1 MTNYHDWDFVYVI
14 LYCQNL
20 IEKKTIIMK
29 PLYNDFL
36 TIARDIV
43 EANCDDESFGCP
55 ALCEALKMSRSH
67 VHRKLIEET
76 SLSCS
81 EFIQK
86 ARLKKAM
93 ELLINTNHPI
103 YEVAFKVGYSDANYF
118 SRSFS
123 KVYGFPPSHC
133 RQISA

>member
-1 MTNYHDWDFVYVI
+1 
-14 LYCQNL
+14 
-20 IEKKTIIMK
+20 MK

-36 TIARDIV
+36 TVARNIV
-43 EANCDDESFGCP
+43 EAKFDDESFGCP
-55 ALCEALKMSRSH
+55 SLCDELKMSRSH
-67 VHRKLIEET
+67 VHRKLIEGT

-86 ARLKKAM
+86 IRLEKAK
-93 ELLINTNHPI
+93 ELLINTNHSI

-123 KVYGFPPSHC
+123 KIYGFPPSHC

>member
-1 MTNYHDWDFVYVI
+1 
-14 LYCQNL
+14 
-20 IEKKTIIMK
+20 MK

-36 TIARDIV
+36 TVARNIV
-43 EANCDDESFGCP
+43 ESKFDDESFGCP
-55 ALCEALKMSRSH
+55 ELCESLQMSRSH
-67 VHRKLIEET
+67 VHRKLIEGYN
-76 SLSCS
+76 LSCS

-86 ARLKKAM
+86 IRLEKAK
-93 ELLINTNHPI
+93 ELLLNTNHSI

-123 KVYGFPPSHC
+123 KIYGFPPSHC

>member
-1 MTNYHDWDFVYVI
+1 
-14 LYCQNL
+14 
-20 IEKKTIIMK
+20 MK
-29 PLYNDFL
+29 PLYNDFSKV
-36 TIARDIV
+36 ARNIV
-43 EANCDDESFGCP
+43 EAKYDDESFDCP

-86 ARLKKAM
+86 VRLEKAK

-103 YEVAFKVGYSDANYF
+103 CEVAFKVGYSDANYF

-123 KVYGFPPSHC
+123 KIYGFPPSHC

>member
-1 MTNYHDWDFVYVI
+1 
-14 LYCQNL
+14 
-20 IEKKTIIMK
+20 MK
-29 PLYNDFL
+29 PLYHDFL
-36 TIARDIV
+36 TVARNIV
-43 EANCDDESFGCP
+43 ESKFDDESFGCP

-67 VHRKLIEET
+67 VHRKLVEET
-76 SLSCS
+76 SYSCS

-86 ARLKKAM
+86 IRLEKAK
-93 ELLINTNHPI
+93 ELLINTNHSI

-123 KVYGFPPSHC
+123 KIYGFPPSHC

>member
-1 MTNYHDWDFVYVI
+1 MR
-14 LYCQNL
+14 
-20 IEKKTIIMK
+20 TITMK

-36 TIARDIV
+36 TVARNIV
-43 EANCDDESFGCP
+43 EANYDDESFGCP

-67 VHRKLIEET
+67 VHRKLVEET
-76 SLSCS
+76 SYSCS

-86 ARLKKAM
+86 IRLEKAK
-93 ELLINTNHPI
+93 ELLINTNHSI

-123 KVYGFPPSHC
+123 KIYGIPPSQC
-133 RQISA
+133 RQMSA

>member
-1 MTNYHDWDFVYVI
+1 
-14 LYCQNL
+14 
-20 IEKKTIIMK
+20 MK

-36 TIARDIV
+36 TVARSIV
-43 EANCDDESFGCP
+43 EAKYDDESFDCP

-67 VHRKLIEET
+67 VHRKLVEKT
-76 SLSCS
+76 TLSCS

-86 ARLKKAM
+86 IRLQKAK
-93 ELLINTNHPI
+93 ELLMNTSHLI
-103 YEVAFKVGYSDANYF
+103 YEVAFSVGYSDANYF

-123 KVYGFPPSHC
+123 KIYGIPPSQC

>member
-1 MTNYHDWDFVYVI
+1 
-14 LYCQNL
+14 
-20 IEKKTIIMK
+20 MK
-29 PLYNDFL
+29 PLYNNFL
-36 TIARDIV
+36 AVVRSIV
-43 EANCDDESFGCP
+43 EAKCNDESFGCP

-76 SLSCS
+76 NLSCS

-86 ARLKKAM
+86 ARLEKAM

-103 YEVAFKVGYSDANYF
+103 CEVAFKVGYSDANYF

>member
-1 MTNYHDWDFVYVI
+1 
-14 LYCQNL
+14 
-20 IEKKTIIMK
+20 MK
-29 PLYNDFL
+29 SLYNDFL
-36 TIARDIV
+36 TSARNIV
-43 EANCDDESFGCP
+43 EAKYDDESFGCP

-67 VHRKLIEET
+67 VHRKLVEET

-86 ARLKKAM
+86 VRLEKAR

-103 YEVAFKVGYSDANYF
+103 CEVAYKVGYSDANYF

-123 KVYGFPPSHC
+123 KIYGFPPSHC